1 MGLLDSG
8 PAFNNTNSELT
19 TMLPPNDTSENGTLL
34 EEVLIYPTIRQ
45 PVHMIIIYSLA
56 YALIFLLGVTG
67 NSLVISIVYRNV
79 RMHNVTN
86 YFIVNLAVADMLVCI
101 LCLPITLLSN
111 LYSGKF
117 FLLLK
122 VY

>member
-117 FLLLK
+117 F
-122 VY
+122 YF